1 MIETILGLCIGIGL
15 SAACGFRVFVPLLVM
30 SVASLIGWFEPMK
43 GFEWLAMPSV
53 CIGLAVATVCE
64 IGAYYIP
71 WVDNALD
78 TVATPAAM
86 MAGTL
91 TTMAASTG
99 EMSQFAS
106 WAAAIIVGGGTAG
119 AVQLS
124 TVAVRGVSTA
134 TTGGIANPVVSTG
147 EWISALIVSL
157 LSFVVPV
164 LVVVVGIILMVI
176 VIRWVRKKR
185 QESSIQSSD
194 V

>member
-86 MAGTL
+86 IAGTL

-185 QESSIQSSD
+185 QENSIQGSNA
-194 V
+194 

>member
-185 QESSIQSSD
+185 QENSIQGSNA
-194 V
+194 